1 MGSEMCIRD
10 RINTFL
16 EGEHNIK
23 NILASFAIHNC
34 LNKDPK
40 DFAQKINSKAIKN
53 IRQIKSKWLKGS
65 TLIDDT
71 YNANPDSTKKSIDLL
86 SSYKKNT
93 VIVLG
98 DMLELGINRK
108 KLHKDVGEY
117 AKAKKIKVLIGFGKL
132 AKEIVRGYGK
142 NGIFFEK
149 EDELKSYLKRKIT
162 SKDVILIK
170 GSRGMRMER
179 FIDV

>member
-1 MGSEMCIRD
+1 
-10 RINTFL
+10 
-16 EGEHNIK
+16 
-23 NILASFAIHNC
+23 
-34 LNKDPK
+34 
-40 DFAQKINSKAIKN
+40 
-53 IRQIKSKWLKGS
+53 
-65 TLIDDT
+65 
-71 YNANPDSTKKSIDLL
+71 
-86 SSYKKNT
+86 
-93 VIVLG
+93 
-98 DMLELGINRK
+98 MLELGINRK

-117 AKAKKIKVLIGFGKL
+117 AKAKEIKVLIGFGKL
-132 AKEIVRGYGK
+132 AREIVRGYGK